1 MKNKKNS
8 KLNPSVES
16 QVRAAATGAP
26 ATIKYLGEPDRAITV
41 AGDVVRRV
49 ELFYEPTIQ
58 KFIRAVHYD
67 THFIY
72 QNPDCTLQGESIVQ
86 RVDRRVQLGAIY
98 LCTCGAIAGVVE
110 DVTGDVPPEYA
121 GRLAC
126 QFDIRTGFK
135 GKHQT
140 SSVNIGDFNR
150 HAGGKRDL
158 H

>member
-1 MKNKKNS
+1 MRKKS
-8 KLNPSVES
+8 KKPDVTSE
-16 QVRAAATGAP
+16 VRAAAAGAP
-26 ATIKYLGEPDRAITV
+26 ATIKYLGEPDKAITA

-49 ELFYEPTIQ
+49 EMFYEPTIG

-72 QNPDCTLQGESIVQ
+72 QNPDCMLHGESIEQ
-86 RVDRRVQLGAIY
+86 RVKRSVRQGAIY
-98 LCTCGAIAGVVE
+98 LCTCGAIAGVAE
-110 DVTGDVPPEYA
+110 GENVPPEYK

-126 QFDIRTGFK
+126 QYDIITGFH

-140 SSVNIGDFNR
+140 SVVNVSEFGR
-150 HAGGKRDL
+150 YAGGKKDV